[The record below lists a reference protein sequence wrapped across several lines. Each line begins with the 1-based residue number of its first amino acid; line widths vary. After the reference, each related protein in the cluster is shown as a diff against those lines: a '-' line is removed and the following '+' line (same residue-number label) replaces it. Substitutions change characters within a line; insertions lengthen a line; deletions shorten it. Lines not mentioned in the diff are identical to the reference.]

1 MPNFFQEYKIYL
13 GDVFGILA
21 KDIIVKGSGG
31 QAEFVGLFSE
41 RLDDLGMA
49 MTWIFGVS

>member
-31 QAEFVGLFSE
+31 QAELVGLLRQ
-41 RLDDLGMA
+41 RLDDFRVA
-49 MTWIFGVS
+49 MSYQISV